1 VRRIAP
7 ILAIVLAAASVALAS
22 SAASAATLS
31 TARARGEI
39 GRLAAAAYPDLEIGN
54 IACPPTVRRADGA
67 TFTCTAQI
75 PGGFL
80 VVDAEQDGT
89 TGAVTLT
96 TPNAVLAKSALEQF
110 VASNAT
116 IGATV
121 DCGPAPVIV
130 RRPGQTVTCRAAL
143 EDGTTRTVTLSV
155 RDPAGTV
162 VVAAVG

>member
-1 VRRIAP
+1 MRRLAP
-7 ILAIVLAAASVALAS
+7 VLAVVLAAGSIALAS
-22 SAASAATLS
+22 GTATGATLS
-31 TARARGEI
+31 TARARSEI
-39 GRLAAAAYPDLEIGN
+39 GRLVSAAYPDLEIGN
-54 IACPPTVRRADGA
+54 VMCPPTVRRADGA

-96 TPNAVLAKSALEQF
+96 TPNAVLTKSALEQF

-121 DCGPAPVIV
+121 DCGPAPVVV
-130 RRPGQTVTCRAAL
+130 RRPGQTVACRAAL

-155 RDPAGTV
+155 RDAAGTV